1 MEILFVWRLIHPL
14 LIAEGNYNVE
24 EMNKNFLRSLSKVE
38 ELVKIRQKCRVS
50 KKAIPPLGIH
60 L

>member
-14 LIAEGNYNVE
+14 LIVEGNYNVE

-50 KKAIPPLGIH
+50 KKVIPL
-60 L
+60 